1 MNEHKHTPGPWNF
14 DPEALAD
21 IQTESGKEIASA
33 FMPWASGDE
42 WVIQG
47 TMASSSPEESY
58 ANARLIAAAP
68 ELLEALEG
76 CLTCEFPVIDRDA
89 VSKALAA
96 IAKATGKEPA

>member
-1 MNEHKHTPGPWNF
+1 MSEHQHTPGPWVATNRPTF
-14 DPEALAD
+14 
-21 IQTESGKEIASA
+21 SGHDFWTVHSLQSRDDVVYVTLRCNDQLE
-33 FMPWASGDE
+33 
-42 WVIQG
+42 
-47 TMASSSPEESY
+47 

-96 IAKATGKEPA
+96 IAKATGKESA